1 MTKSKISG
9 VGVIICLE
17 RENGNLWTNDTRG
30 REWLLELGDRV
41 VRRGLP
47 GRSCNFASR
56 VQPAM
61 EHRGGIWGNK
71 CLRAKSSLSSTSGQ
85 FSLCLSP
92 PGSQRQESFF
102 CDFIGQFP
110 GTESRLKNVTEW
122 NWRGKWRTV
131 CFLLKGI
138 ISWFIIGIL
147 TSQKMYHKH
156 FLKKTSDSSFLNN
169 LEGIPGWRFT
179 KLKWGKN

>member
-1 MTKSKISG
+1 MEICEQMIQEGGSG
-9 VGVIICLE
+9 YWSLE
-17 RENGNLWTNDTRG
+17 TELWGEVSLAGAATLRPEYSQPWSTEEGFG
-30 REWLLELGDRV
+30 R
-41 VRRGLP
+41 
-47 GRSCNFASR
+47 
-56 VQPAM
+56 
-61 EHRGGIWGNK
+61 NK

-138 ISWFIIGIL
+138 ISWFVIGIL

-156 FLKKTSDSSFLNN
+156 FLKKNSDSSFLNN
-169 LEGIPGWRFT
+169 LEGIPGWWFT